1 MKLKL
6 YTKKVLKIYLLK
18 NTLTVVTEK
27 ADTF

>member
-27 ADTF
+27 DDTF